1 MMILLESIN
10 NKNVINEY
18 VEWIKDIKWILKVN
32 PYDIEIQYE
41 FALNDSIACTAIYVT
56 SVITF

>member
-1 MMILLESIN
+1 MMILLESI
-10 NKNVINEY
+10 NVINEY
-18 VEWIKDIKWILKVN
+18 VEWIKDIKWILNMN

-41 FALNDSIACTAIYVT
+41 FASNDLIACTAIYVT

>member
-1 MMILLESIN
+1 MMILLESI
-10 NKNVINEY
+10 NVINEY

>member
-1 MMILLESIN
+1 MMILLESI
-10 NKNVINEY
+10 NVINEY
-18 VEWIKDIKWILKVN
+18 VEWIKDIKWILNMN

-41 FALNDSIACTAIYVT
+41 FALNDLIACTAIYVT